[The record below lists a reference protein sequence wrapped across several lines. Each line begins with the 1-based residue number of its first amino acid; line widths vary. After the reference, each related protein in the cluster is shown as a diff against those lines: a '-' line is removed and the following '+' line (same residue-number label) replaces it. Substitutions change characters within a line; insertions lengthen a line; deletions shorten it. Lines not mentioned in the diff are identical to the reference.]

1 MQHSS
6 ESSYAPYCYIK
17 HVASNWTGHCHVTKA
32 FPGHKNTSNEIWNA
46 SPSGKEGKTHDLQK
60 DVHKNQ
66 IMTPQHIKGP
76 FLSCHKPLFQIKAK
90 CKVTDMKMKL
100 ILTRKVLHLAVFWRW
115 EFLELGNGL
124 EATLRR
130 RVMQINKVKSTL
142 TTPVR
147 SQELALKLVVWG
159 PFKWNL
165 FSSTFTSDCF
175 LFPYLIQICNF
186 K

>member
-32 FPGHKNTSNEIWNA
+32 FPGHKNASNEIWNA

-90 CKVTDMKMKL
+90 CKVTDMKIKL
-100 ILTRKVLHLAVFWRW
+100 ILTRKVLHLAAFWRW

-124 EATLRR
+124 KATLRR
-130 RVMQINKVKSTL
+130 RVMQINKV
-142 TTPVR
+142 
-147 SQELALKLVVWG
+147 
-159 PFKWNL
+159 NL
-165 FSSTFTSDCF
+165 
-175 LFPYLIQICNF
+175 LLQHL
-186 K
+186 